1 MLMIGF
7 QNPPT
12 ESHVGWLLD
21 AKAHTERR
29 RNENSVSE
37 SVGSVGS
44 FGSSIG
50 TPQSLPT
57 FHHPSHALLKDEG
70 FTQLQ
75 YSKYHSRCLK
85 GQQLTIYKHTF
96 NYDVEFRVPVI
107 ETI

>member
-1 MLMIGF
+1 MSVMIGF

-29 RNENSVSE
+29 RNENSMSE

-85 GQQLTIYKHTF
+85 GQQLTIYGWKMA
-96 NYDVEFRVPVI
+96 
-107 ETI
+107 